1 MPAEEKNAMS
11 RSLKLWFGFL
21 FVVLVSL
28 PLAAQNER
36 GSILGHVADSSGAT
50 VPGAK
55 VTVRNVNTGI
65 GSTFLT
71 TSTGDYVVVNLIP
84 GTYDVTVEDK
94 GFQTA
99 GAKGLTL
106 QVDQTLRQNF
116 TMQVGTVEQEV
127 TVAANSQMLQSD
139 NSTIGQVITEK
150 QIQSLPISG
159 RDFTNLLATNAGV
172 TQASGGIQAT
182 IFDPHGLN
190 SQFTE
195 VSVDGARPASISY
208 IIDGITDTDLFFSRA
223 TNVPPADTIQEFKL
237 QNGLYSSQYGFG
249 AGQVN
254 VAIKSGTNRFH
265 GGIYDFIQ
273 NSAFQPKNPVNV
285 FFINN
290 VKGFNGLANPPR
302 KQNQFGLQ
310 LGGPLWIPKVYDGKN
325 KTFWFAS
332 YEGGRVRQTTAAAQA
347 QVPTAQERQG
357 DFSDWPFPIYDPA
370 TSGSLAPTG
379 TDPAGRAQFAG
390 NKIPTARISSQSLAL
405 LNLLYPSPNITC
417 AMPCL
422 NFAGSATHPLNTD
435 VLTARFDHRLTDR
448 DQLSFTGNAGR
459 MHESI
464 LSVLPLLGTSDVVH
478 SYLYGLQYQRNF
490 TNTLVGIFNAGY
502 NRENYNNGALGV
514 FDSSVRSGL
523 GLTNVP
529 NPPGFFGVPTV
540 TVSSQYSGPVQG
552 NNANHE
558 TDNIYQYSG
567 NLSWVRGAHTF
578 NMGSEFRRIQ
588 LQDFS
593 GFSAFG
599 SLGFTGAYTSSDPT
613 KAGASPSAVNGNA
626 VADLLLGF
634 PKTVTAPSPLVA
646 PKNLRGTDM
655 GFYFQ
660 DDWRVT
666 PRLTLNLGMRYEIPV
681 SFHALDNSGSV
692 ITFAN
697 GGGVAW
703 ADQNFVDTYG
713 TSNATAKATYFQCC
727 VSNKLVSGRIN
738 NFLPR
743 VGFAFRPFSSDRFV
757 IRGGYGMYDDLYMRF
772 YDESNYAN
780 NLLYTL
786 KRDPFYSSTIA
797 SGAESQSPFA
807 LNTLFRPPIAIAP
820 NSLDFSPGW
829 KNAGF
834 QSEWPNNKPPYI
846 QQWSLDTQYAVTQDM
861 LVDIGYVGSRSL
873 HEPIQYFFDDA
884 SLPSTPDQL
893 PNSSIVCNSLVDASQ
908 ATGQFAGCAA
918 TGSAFQ
924 PIDTRMPFPN
934 FAPGS
939 YANANVLY
947 STYNALQVR
956 VEQRS
961 KYGLNLRA
969 NYTWS
974 KALDINSEIATFSN
988 GSGGSNEIQDTHNL
1002 RGDYGPADYDQ
1013 THRAVFSYVYDFP
1026 VGKGKRFSVGPAN
1039 WVLGN
1044 WETSGIVTLATGVP
1058 FSVFCCARGQQT
1070 DLTGDPFG
1078 DRLRANLVPG
1088 QDPHAG
1094 PQTLTNWFNIAA
1106 FTPPPM
1112 AAFGNTGRNILR
1124 APMYRRGDVSFL
1136 KNLPIGERHN
1146 FQYRL
1151 DIFNIFS
1158 SWHSVQRVPV
1168 HTFSTSPSAQFGAII
1183 PRPVPVN
1190 GVILPTDTSRLGEQ
1204 ILWTPRI
1211 IQMALRYTF

>member
-1 MPAEEKNAMS
+1 MS
-11 RSLKLWFGFL
+11 RHSVKICIGVLFFLLTNLSLT
-21 FVVLVSL
+21 
-28 PLAAQNER
+28 AQNER
-36 GSILGHVADSSGAT
+36 GSILGRVADNTGAAIA
-50 VPGAK
+50 GAK
-55 VTVRNVNTGI
+55 VTIRNVNTGI
-65 GSTFLT
+65 SNTFLT

-84 GTYDVTVEDK
+84 GTYDVSVENT
-94 GFQTA
+94 GFHGAQ
-99 GAKGLTL
+99 AKGLVL

-116 TMQVGTVEQEV
+116 SLQVGTVEQQVEV
-127 TVAANSQMLQSD
+127 SASAQMLQSD
-139 NSTIGQVITEK
+139 NATVGGVITEK

-190 SQFTE
+190 TQFTM
-195 VSVDGARPASISY
+195 VSVDGARPSSISY
-208 IIDGITDTDLFFSRA
+208 IIDGVTDTDLFFSRP
-223 TNVPPADTIQEFKL
+223 TNIPPADTIQEFKL
-237 QNGLYSSQYGFG
+237 QNGLYSAQYGFG

-254 VAIKSGTNRFH
+254 VAIKSGTNQFH
-265 GGIYDFIQ
+265 GGIYDFVQ

-310 LGGPLWIPKVYDGKN
+310 LGGPVWIPKLYDGKN
-325 KTFWFAS
+325 KTFWFVS
-332 YEGGRVRQTTAAAQA
+332 YEGGRLRQTTAAAQA

-370 TSGSLAPTG
+370 TSGSLAPTA
-379 TDPAGRAQFAG
+379 TDPSGRTQFAG
-390 NKIPTARISSQSLAL
+390 NKIPSGRISSQGLAL
-405 LNLLYPSPNITC
+405 MNLLYPAPNITC
-417 AMPCL
+417 ALPCL
-422 NFAGSATHPLNTD
+422 NFVGSATHPLNTD

-459 MHESI
+459 LHEST
-464 LSVLPLLGTSDVVH
+464 LSILPLLGTSDVVH
-478 SYLYGLQYQRNF
+478 DYLYGVQYQRNF
-490 TNTLVGIFNAGY
+490 TNNMVGIFNAGF

-514 FDSSVRSGL
+514 YDSSLRSKL
-523 GLTNVP
+523 GFSNVP
-529 NPPGFFGVPTV
+529 NPPGFFGIPTV
-540 TVSSQYSGPVQG
+540 SLSSLQYSAPVQG

-567 NLSWVRGAHTF
+567 NVSWVRGAHTF
-578 NMGSEFRRIQ
+578 NIGSEFRRIQ

-593 GFSAFG
+593 GFSTFG
-599 SLGFTGAYTSSDPT
+599 TLSFTGAFTAADPT
-613 KAGASPSAVNGNA
+613 QAGKSSTATNGNSA
-626 VADLLLGF
+626 ADLLLGF
-634 PKTVTAPSPLVA
+634 PKAVGAPSPLKV
-646 PKNLRGTDM
+646 PINLRGTDM

-660 DDWRVT
+660 DDWRLT
-666 PRLTLNLGMRYEIPV
+666 PRLTLNLGMRYEIPA
-681 SFHALDNSGSV
+681 SLHALDNSGSV

-703 ADQNFVDTYG
+703 ADQNFVNTYG
-713 TSNATAKATYFQCC
+713 TSNPTAKATYFQCC

-743 VGFAFRPFSSDRFV
+743 VGFAFRPFASDRFV
-757 IRGGYGMYDDLYMRF
+757 IRGGYGMYDDIYMRF
-772 YDESNYAN
+772 YDESNFAN
-780 NLLYTL
+780 NLLYVF
-786 KRDPFYSSTIA
+786 KRDPFYATTPV
-797 SGAESQSPFA
+797 SGSESASPFA
-807 LNTLFRPPIAIAP
+807 LNTLFRPPITIAP
-820 NSLDFSPGW
+820 NSLDFTPGW
-829 KNAGF
+829 QNGGF

-846 QQWSLDTQYAVTQDM
+846 QQWSLDTQYALTED
-861 LVDIGYVGSRSL
+861 LLLDLGYVGSRSR
-873 HEPIQYFFDDA
+873 HEPIQYFFNDA
-884 SLPSTPDQL
+884 TLPTTPDQL
-893 PNSSIVCNSLVDASQ
+893 ANGSICNSLIDASQ
-908 ATGQFAGCAA
+908 ATGAFAGCTA

-934 FAPGS
+934 LGPGS
-939 YANANVLY
+939 YANANILY
-947 STYNALQVR
+947 STYNALQLR
-956 VEQRS
+956 VEQRTR
-961 KYGLNLRA
+961 YGLNLRA

-988 GSGGSNEIQDTHNL
+988 GSGGSNEIQDTHNI

-1013 THRAVFSYVYDFP
+1013 PHRAVFSYVYDFP
-1026 VGKGKRFSVGPAN
+1026 VGKGKKFSLGPGN
-1039 WVLGN
+1039 WILGN
-1044 WETSGIVTLATGVP
+1044 WQTSGIVTLASGVP
-1058 FSVFCCARGQQT
+1058 FSVFCCARGLHT

-1088 QDPHAG
+1088 QDPHG
-1094 PQTLTNWFNIAA
+1094 TPQTLRDWFNEAA
-1106 FTPPPM
+1106 FAVPANGTL
-1112 AAFGNTGRNILR
+1112 GNTGRNFLR

-1146 FQYRL
+1146 LQYRL

-1168 HTFSTSPSAQFGAII
+1168 HVFSTTPSAQFGAII
-1183 PRPVPVN
+1183 PRPVPDKN
-1190 GVILPTDTSRLGEQ
+1190 GVIAATDTSRLGEQ

>member
-1 MPAEEKNAMS
+1 MS
-11 RSLKLWFGFL
+11 RNSTKIWFALLSFL
-21 FVVLVSL
+21 LMSL
-28 PLAAQNER
+28 PLTAQNER
-36 GSILGHVADSSGAT
+36 GSILGHIADSTGAA
-50 VPGAK
+50 VAGAN
-55 VTVRNVNTGI
+55 VTIRNVNTGI
-65 GSTFLT
+65 ASTFLT

-84 GTYDVTVEDK
+84 GTYEVSIEDK
-94 GFQTA
+94 GFQSA
-99 GAKGLTL
+99 AAKGLVL

-116 TMQVGTVEQEV
+116 SMQVGTVEQQVEV
-127 TVAANSQMLQSD
+127 SANAQMLQSD
-139 NSTIGQVITEK
+139 NATIGQVITEK

-172 TQASGGIQAT
+172 TQASGGIQAS

-190 SQFTE
+190 TQFTE
-195 VSVDGARPASISY
+195 VSVDGARPSSISY
-208 IIDGITDTDLFFSRA
+208 IIDGVTDTDLFFSRP

-237 QNGLYSSQYGFG
+237 QNGLYSAQYGFG

-254 VAIKSGTNRFH
+254 VAIKSGTNLFH

-273 NSAFQPKNPVNV
+273 NSAFQPKNPVNT

-310 LGGPLWIPKVYDGKN
+310 LGGPVWIPKLYDGKN

-332 YEGGRVRQTTAAAQA
+332 YEGGRLRETRAAAQA

-370 TSGSLAPTG
+370 TSGSLAPTA
-379 TDPAGRAQFAG
+379 TDPSGRTPFAG
-390 NKIPTARISSQSLAL
+390 NKIPSGSISSQGLGL
-405 LNLLYPSPNITC
+405 LNLLYPAPNITC
-417 AMPCL
+417 TMPCL
-422 NFAGSATHPLNTD
+422 NFVGSATHPLNTD
-435 VLTARFDHRLTDR
+435 VITARIDHRLTDR

-459 MHESI
+459 IHESS

-478 SYLYGLQYQRNF
+478 SYLYGLQYERNF
-490 TNTLVGIFNAGY
+490 TNNLVGVFNAGY
-502 NRENYNNGALGV
+502 NRENYNNGALGA
-514 FDSSVRSGL
+514 FDSSARSKL
-523 GLTNVP
+523 GFANVP
-529 NPPGFFGVPTV
+529 NPPGFFGIPTV
-540 TVSSQYSGPVQG
+540 TISSQYSAPVQG

-578 NMGSEFRRIQ
+578 NIGSEFRRIQ

-593 GFSAFG
+593 GFSTFG
-599 SLGFTGAYTSSDPT
+599 SLGFNGAYTSSDPT
-613 KAGASPSAVNGNA
+613 KAGAAPSALNGNSA
-626 VADLLLGF
+626 ADLLLGF
-634 PKTVTAPSPLVA
+634 PRTVSAPRPLAA
-646 PKNLRGTDM
+646 PINLRGTDM

-681 SFHALDNSGSV
+681 SLHALDNSGSV

-703 ADQNFVDTYG
+703 ADQNFVNTYG
-713 TSNATAKATYFQCC
+713 TKDPTAKAIYFQCC
-727 VSNKLVSGRIN
+727 VSNKLVSGRVN

-757 IRGGYGMYDDLYMRF
+757 VRGGYGMYDDLYMRF

-780 NLLYTL
+780 NLLYVF
-786 KRDPFYSSTIA
+786 KRNPFYTSTA
-797 SGAESQSPFA
+797 VSGAESASPFA
-807 LNTLFRPPIAIAP
+807 LNTLFKPPVTIAP
-820 NSLDFSPGW
+820 NSLDFTPGW
-829 KNAGF
+829 QNGGF
-834 QSEWPNNKPPYI
+834 QSEFPTNKPPYI
-846 QQWSLDTQYAVTQDM
+846 QQWSLDTQYAFTPDLLLDM
-861 LVDIGYVGSRSL
+861 GYVGSRSL
-873 HEPIQYFFDDA
+873 HEPIQLFFNDA
-884 SLPSTPDQL
+884 TLPSTPDQL
-893 PNSSIVCNSLVDASQ
+893 ANGRVCNSLTDASQ

-924 PIDTRMPFPN
+924 PIDSRISFPN
-934 FAPGS
+934 LGPSSLGT

-947 STYNALQVR
+947 STYNALQLR
-956 VEQRS
+956 VEQRTR
-961 KYGLNLRA
+961 YGLNLRA

-974 KALDINSEIATFSN
+974 KALDTNSEIATFSN
-988 GSGGSNEIQDTHNL
+988 GSGGSNEIQDTHNI

-1026 VGKGKRFSVGPAN
+1026 VGKGKRFSLGPAN
-1039 WVLGN
+1039 WILGN
-1044 WETSGIVTLATGVP
+1044 WETSGIVTLASGVP
-1058 FSVFCCARGQQT
+1058 FSVFCCGRGQQT

-1088 QDPHAG
+1088 QNPHG
-1094 PQTLTNWFNIAA
+1094 TPQTLTDWFNIAA

-1112 AAFGNTGRNILR
+1112 AAFGNTGRNFLR
-1124 APMYRRGDVSFL
+1124 APMYRRADVSFL

-1146 FQYRL
+1146 LQYRL
-1151 DIFNIFS
+1151 DIFNFLS
-1158 SWHSVQRVPV
+1158 SWHSIQRVPV
-1168 HTFSTSPSAQFGAII
+1168 HTFSTAPSANFGALI
-1183 PRPVPVN
+1183 PRPGTTITAP
-1190 GVILPTDTSRLGEQ
+1190 LGERN
-1204 ILWTPRI
+1204 LWTPRI